1 MTPDTSTYFV
11 AGMIVIFSG
20 IIVYV
25 VTLRVRISAAQ
36 KRLQSLVNKKSK

>member
-1 MTPDTSTYFV
+1 MTPDTSAYFI

-20 IIVYV
+20 IVVYV

-36 KRLQSLVNKKSK
+36 KRLQFLITKNSK